1 MIKKQHYTAP
11 GADIFELR
19 VEGQLLTG
27 SPWDTTNGTET
38 MNPDND
44 VFTF

>member
-19 VEGQLLTG
+19 VEGQILVLSG
-27 SPWDTTNGTET
+27 PDSLSIPDWKNG
-38 MNPDND
+38 D
-44 VFTF
+44 VEIVF